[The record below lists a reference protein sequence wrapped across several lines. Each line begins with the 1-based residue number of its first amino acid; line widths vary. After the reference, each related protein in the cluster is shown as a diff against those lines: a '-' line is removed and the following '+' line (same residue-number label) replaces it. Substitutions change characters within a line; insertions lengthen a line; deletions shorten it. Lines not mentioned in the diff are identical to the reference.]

1 MDPRRVPVTTMP
13 RLPSSNRITLPSI
26 QSRGDS
32 IEHQPLVLYLIFH
45 LVDQL
50 SVNTTSTLLVNINNG
65 LTGQVTTLE
74 MEKEAMGNK
83 KPSLEPRRVV
93 VTGMGVETPLG
104 HDPHTFYD
112 NLLQGKS
119 GISHI
124 ESFDC
129 SAFPT
134 VSSIIRRAYCKF
146 FLSLAVFLLT
156 LYMFLCQ
163 ENRWG
168 D

>member
-1 MDPRRVPVTTMP
+1 M
-13 RLPSSNRITLPSI
+13 
-26 QSRGDS
+26 
-32 IEHQPLVLYLIFH
+32 
-45 LVDQL
+45 
-50 SVNTTSTLLVNINNG
+50 VN
-65 LTGQVTTLE
+65 
-74 MEKEAMGNK
+74 K
-83 KPSLEPRRVV
+83 PRRVV